1 MSQAPA
7 AATGSAPLAG
17 VKIIDLSA
25 YIAGPYGGT
34 LLADLGAEVIKIE
47 PPDGDNLRKYPSTL
61 AAESRA
67 FLGVNRGKRGVCL
80 NLKQAE
86 GQAILRRMVQQADV
100 LLHNFRPSVPA
111 RLGIDYA
118 TLSTINPGLV
128 YCAMTGY
135 GQTGPLADNA
145 GYDQVLQA
153 RTGICAA
160 QGMGK
165 AEPEIV
171 YGSVV
176 DYYAA
181 AMVANGITA
190 ALYQRE
196 RTGRGQEVSV
206 SLLGSALAMQAARLV
221 MQQDEPRDINR
232 DMRSGGITGIHPTKE
247 GHLYISA
254 NTPRFWKALCTLIS
268 MPALADNERYD
279 SVKKRAVHADE
290 LIPMIRQG
298 LVSRTA
304 LEWEDLFG
312 VSVPCAAVRKVED
325 MFEDPQVNAQNFI
338 VAMHHCK
345 AGAYKGI
352 ANLIKFGENPAGA
365 RPYGAPGLGE
375 HSRAVLAELGLSQ
388 QEMAAAFASGAA
400 AEPDIGT

>member
-1 MSQAPA
+1 MSQPSAPA
-7 AATGSAPLAG
+7 GSAPLAG
-17 VKIIDLSA
+17 IKVIDLSA
-25 YIAGPYGGT
+25 YIAGPYGGA

-80 NLKQAE
+80 DLKQPA
-86 GQAILRRMVQQADV
+86 GQEILRRLARQADV

-118 TLSTINPGLV
+118 ALSAVNPRLV

-135 GQTGPLADNA
+135 GQSGPLADNA

-160 QGMGK
+160 QGMGQGG
-165 AEPEIV
+165 PEIV

-181 AMVANGITA
+181 AMVSNGITA

-206 SLLGSALAMQAARLV
+206 SLLGSALAMQSARLV
-221 MQQDEPRDINR
+221 MQRDEPRDINR

-247 GHLYISA
+247 GHLYLSA
-254 NTPRFWKALCTLIS
+254 NTAHFWKSLCTLIG
-268 MPALADNERYD
+268 MPGLAGNERYD
-279 SVKKRAVHADE
+279 SVKKRAAHADE

-298 LVSRTA
+298 LAARTA
-304 LEWEDLFG
+304 LEWEETFG
-312 VSVPCAAVRKVED
+312 VAVPCAAVRKVED
-325 MFEDPQVNAQNFI
+325 MFDDPQVAAQGFI
-338 VAMHHCK
+338 MDMRHCK
-345 AGAYKGI
+345 AGAYKGV
-352 ANLIKFGENPAGA
+352 ANLIKFGEHPEGT

-375 HSRAVLAELGLSQ
+375 HSRAVLAELGLSP
-388 QEMAAAFASGAA
+388 QEIDAAFASGAA
-400 AEPDIGT
+400 AEHDTGA

>member
-1 MSQAPA
+1 MSQPDAPA
-7 AATGSAPLAG
+7 GSAPLAG
-17 VKIIDLSA
+17 IKVIDLSA
-25 YIAGPYGGT
+25 YIAGPYGGA
-34 LLADLGAEVIKIE
+34 LLADLGADVIKVE
-47 PPDGDNLRKYPSTL
+47 PPDGDNLRRYPSTL

-80 NLKQAE
+80 DLKQPA
-86 GQAILRRMVQQADV
+86 GQKILRRLARRADV

-118 TLSTINPGLV
+118 TLGALNPRLV

-135 GQTGPLADNA
+135 GQSGPLADNA

-160 QGMGK
+160 QGMGH
-165 AEPEIV
+165 AGPEIV

-206 SLLGSALAMQAARLV
+206 SLLGSALAMQSARLV

-232 DMRSGGITGIHPTKE
+232 DMRSGGITGIHPTKA
-247 GHLYISA
+247 GHLYVSA
-254 NTPRFWKALCTLIS
+254 NTAHFWKSLCALIGK
-268 MPALADNERYD
+268 PELADDERYD
-279 SVKKRAVHADE
+279 SVKKRAAHADE
-290 LIPMIRQG
+290 LIPLIRRG
-298 LVSRTA
+298 LAARTA
-304 LEWEDLFG
+304 LEWEKIFG

-325 MFEDPQVNAQNFI
+325 MFDDPQVAAQDFI
-338 VAMHHCK
+338 LDMHHCK

-352 ANLIKFGENPAGA
+352 ANLIKFGANPAGT

-375 HSRAVLAELGLSQ
+375 HTRAVLGELGLSP
-388 QEMAAAFASGAA
+388 QEIESAFSSGAA
-400 AEPDIGT
+400 AEHDTGG